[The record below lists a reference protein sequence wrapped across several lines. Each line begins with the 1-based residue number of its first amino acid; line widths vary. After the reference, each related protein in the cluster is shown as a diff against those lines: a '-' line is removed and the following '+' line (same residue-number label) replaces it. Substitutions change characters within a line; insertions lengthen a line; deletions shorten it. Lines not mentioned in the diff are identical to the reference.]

1 MAYETELA
9 NIVHQTDIVSAL
21 ASKAFVQQ
29 DTVFPLIA
37 TQSFPDNTNVIK
49 FPKMG
54 SLTAG
59 TQAESAA
66 YTYAA
71 GDEITDSA
79 VTITGTKKSQA
90 VKITLENR
98 RFGGPMA
105 AVERYVGECVRAI
118 NRLAASELKTLI
130 ATATNSVTA
139 TDVLTKDDILDAR
152 YNVAS
157 SVMSATEG
165 GKYVGYFDYK
175 GVNELSKELT
185 STTASAFSGQ
195 VDLGIL
201 GNASAGTP
209 KGELFDV
216 VFFETSGLATSGGDD
231 VAAIWDPAA
240 AICCGVDGI
249 NGFQMRL
256 KEPEAAEPWN
266 ELFMWT
272 FWHMALWN
280 DTAVC
285 KVLSDT

>member
-1 MAYETELA
+1 MAYETELG
-9 NIVHQTDIVSAL
+9 NIIHKTDVVAAM

-37 TQSFPDNTNVIK
+37 TQTFPDDTNVIK
-49 FPKMG
+49 FPKLG

-59 TQAESAA
+59 DQSESAA
-66 YTYAA
+66 YSYAA

-79 VTITGTKKSQA
+79 VTATGTKKSQA

-98 RFGGPMA
+98 RFGGPLA
-105 AVERYVGECVRAI
+105 AVERYVGECVKSI
-118 NRLAASELKTLI
+118 NRLAASELKTLL

-152 YNVAS
+152 YTVAS
-157 SVMSATEG
+157 SVMSATMG

-175 GVNELSKELT
+175 GVNEISKELT
-185 STTASAFSGQ
+185 STTASAFTGQ

-216 VFFETSGLATSGGDD
+216 VFFETSGLATSGADD
-231 VAAIWDPAA
+231 VAAIWDPEI
-240 AICCGVDGI
+240 AICCGIDGI
-249 NGFQMRL
+249 DGFQMRL
-256 KEPEAAEPWN
+256 KEPEAAEPWY

-272 FWHMALWN
+272 FWNMKLWN

-285 KVLSDT
+285 KVLSDS